1 MSHVAALL
9 DNNPGYRLYVTG
21 HSLGVA
27 LATAFA
33 FTAAASSDPRI
44 IKPVTC
50 FSVASPKVGNL
61 AFRLATEVNLWL
73 YNSNWKGKGN
83 FAYSAFQTVETRL
96 LFVPRFATTGACDH
110 TSKQTFVMSV

>member
-1 MSHVAALL
+1 MQNKYETIMSHVAALL

-21 HSLGVA
+21 HSLGGA

-50 FSVASPKVGNL
+50 ISVASPKVGNL
-61 AFRLATEVNLWL
+61 AFRLATEVRTNCK
-73 YNSNWKGKGN
+73 SRQHG
-83 FAYSAFQTVETRL
+83 QCE
-96 LFVPRFATTGACDH
+96 
-110 TSKQTFVMSV
+110 